1 MGSGTA
7 VPDLWCTE
15 IRGIFVTEYL
25 YEKDLVPQKYRILA
39 GSRHDSLVR
48 KIAAELDIP
57 VQELR
62 RYLIEHLDM
71 ILLENL
77 PARAEMAD
85 TYGDKDDTVARA
97 LGREKYTRYLQ
108 IISDAAMESIFLA
121 VNDRVRTGT
130 AMQDAIAY
138 GREKVREELRR

>member
-1 MGSGTA
+1 MTS
-7 VPDLWCTE
+7 
-15 IRGIFVTEYL
+15 YL
-25 YEKDLVPQKYRILA
+25 YEMDLVPQKYRILVA
-39 GSRHDSLVR
+39 HRHDALVR

-62 RYLIEHLDM
+62 KYLIEHLDM

-85 TYGDKDDTVARA
+85 AHADPDDPVARS

-108 IISDAAMESIFLA
+108 IISDAAMESIFHA
-121 VNDRVRTGT
+121 VSDRVHAGT
-130 AMQDAIAY
+130 AIEDAITI
-138 GREKVREELRR
+138 GRSQIREELRR

>member
-1 MGSGTA
+1 MT
-7 VPDLWCTE
+7 T
-15 IRGIFVTEYL
+15 YL
-25 YEKDLVPQKYRILA
+25 YEKDLVPQKYRILVA
-39 GSRHDSLVR
+39 NRHDTLVR
-48 KIAAELDIP
+48 KIAVELDLP

-85 TYGDKDDTVARA
+85 SHADQEDAVARA

-108 IISDAAMESIFLA
+108 ILPDAAMEHIFRE
-121 VNDRVRTGT
+121 VSDRVRAGT
-130 AMQDAIAY
+130 AMEEAIAY
-138 GREKVREELRR
+138 GRVRIREELRR

>member
-1 MGSGTA
+1 MT
-7 VPDLWCTE
+7 T
-15 IRGIFVTEYL
+15 YL
-25 YEKDLVPQKYRILA
+25 YEKDLVPQKYRILVA
-39 GSRHDSLVR
+39 QRHDTLVR

-62 RYLIEHLDM
+62 RYLIDHLDM

-85 TYGDKDDTVARA
+85 SFADRDDPVARE

-108 IISDAAMESIFLA
+108 MVPDAAM
-121 VNDRVRTGT
+121 
-130 AMQDAIAY
+130 
-138 GREKVREELRR
+138 